1 MGTER
6 GQVLLEAHKI
16 INGDRQQSYGNPEDT
31 HQIIADLWNGYL
43 DGLARTYEG
52 DGIGTMCYPRLENTD
67 VAHMMVLFKIARQ
80 INGAG
85 KRDSVVDACGYM
97 ALSLSTHRI
106 SSSSSSSCSGIVRPF
121 NAAISVALF
130 QR

>member
-1 MGTER
+1 MSTER
-6 GQVLLEAHKI
+6 GNVLLEAHRI

-31 HQIIADLWNGYL
+31 HAVIADMWNGYL
-43 DGLARTYEG
+43 QGMAKAKDDGEYS
-52 DGIGTMCYPRLENTD
+52 PFQFPKLENTD

-97 ALSLSTHRI
+97 ALSWDMAEEKERL
-106 SSSSSSSCSGIVRPF
+106 C
-121 NAAISVALF
+121 VAKHG
-130 QR
+130 

>member
-31 HQIIADLWNGYL
+31 HAVIADLWNGYL
-43 DGLARTYEG
+43 QGLARVYG
-52 DGIGTMCYPRLENTD
+52 DEFSFPYLTNVD

-85 KRDSVVDACGYM
+85 KRDSAVDGCGYL
-97 ALSLSTHRI
+97 ALAWDMYEDKKREEHAN
-106 SSSSSSSCSGIVRPF
+106 G
-121 NAAISVALF
+121 
-130 QR
+130 

>member
-1 MGTER
+1 MSTER

-31 HQIIADLWNGYL
+31 HAVIADMWNGYL
-43 DGLARTYEG
+43 QGLAKTCDDG
-52 DGIGTMCYPRLENTD
+52 DFYPLSFPLLTNAD

-85 KRDSVVDACGYM
+85 KRDNAVDGCGYL
-97 ALSLSTHRI
+97 ALAWDMYEEKERHGEEGKDAVL
-106 SSSSSSSCSGIVRPF
+106 
-121 NAAISVALF
+121 VAGGTGKANG
-130 QR
+130 

>member
-6 GQVLLEAHKI
+6 GSVLLEAHKI

-31 HQIIADLWNGYL
+31 HAVIADMWNGYL
-43 DGLARTYEG
+43 QGLARVYG
-52 DGIGTMCYPRLENTD
+52 DEFSFPYLTNAD

-85 KRDSVVDACGYM
+85 KRDNAIDGCGYLALAWDMYEAKEQDAVVD
-97 ALSLSTHRI
+97 SL
-106 SSSSSSSCSGIVRPF
+106 CKEMDNG
-121 NAAISVALF
+121 
-130 QR
+130 

>member
-6 GQVLLEAHKI
+6 GSVLLEAHKI

-31 HQIIADLWNGYL
+31 HAVIADMWNGYL
-43 DGLARTYEG
+43 QGLARVYG
-52 DGIGTMCYPRLENTD
+52 DEFSFPYLTNVD
-67 VAHMMVLFKIARQ
+67 VAHMMVLFKISRQ

-97 ALSLSTHRI
+97 ALSWDMAEEKERL
-106 SSSSSSSCSGIVRPF
+106 C
-121 NAAISVALF
+121 VAKHG
-130 QR
+130 

>member
-1 MGTER
+1 MSTER
-6 GQVLLEAHKI
+6 GSVLLEAHKI

-97 ALSLSTHRI
+97 ALSWDMSEEKERL
-106 SSSSSSSCSGIVRPF
+106 C
-121 NAAISVALF
+121 VAKHG
-130 QR
+130 